1 VSHSAHP
8 DDQPIIAGTVL
19 PLQRAEEL
27 IATLPSVVSVRI
39 VSTESGGVSAIHVLT
54 TGETAAK
61 QMVRN
66 IESALM
72 AHLGMRV
79 DHRKV
84 SVATTMARPSPGAG
98 VSAAVAAAAVGT
110 QTAQSRVTPSHGV
123 ATHAA
128 TAPAKLA
135 ESAAASHGEAV
146 GRTMLFEDVEV
157 RGSRAKGVGCRVT
170 LRRGDETFVG
180 EADGVETDRSRV
192 ELAARATLAAIAKS
206 DGAERRLSYEGSK
219 MVAAFEKEL
228 VFAGVSVR
236 QGRESALLTGSA
248 EVKDS
253 AETAAVLA
261 VLDATN
267 RWVAAAARSEEVR
280 ERRRRVD

>member
-1 VSHSAHP
+1 MSHSAHSDENP
-8 DDQPIIAGTVL
+8 VIAGTVL

-27 IATLPSVVSVRI
+27 IATLPGVVSVRI
-39 VSTESGGVSAIHVLT
+39 VPTDSGGVSAIHVLT

-72 AHLGMRV
+72 AHLGLRV

-84 SVATTMARPSPGAG
+84 SVATTTARPTPPTGLSQ
-98 VSAAVAAAAVGT
+98 AAVDAALASSAKPAERAAA
-110 QTAQSRVTPSHGV
+110 
-123 ATHAA
+123 HAA
-128 TAPAKLA
+128 AHAAP
-135 ESAAASHGEAV
+135 SDAS
-146 GRTMLFEDVEV
+146 GRTMLFEDVEL
-157 RGSRAKGVGCRVT
+157 RGSRSKGAGCKVT
-170 LRRGDETFVG
+170 LRRGDETFMG
-180 EADGVETDRSRV
+180 EAEGVESDRSRV

-206 DGAERRLSYEGSK
+206 DGGEERRLSYEGSRI
-219 MVAAFEKEL
+219 VAAFEKEF
-228 VFAGVSVR
+228 VFVGVTVR
-236 QGRESALLTGSA
+236 RGRESWLLTGSA

-267 RWVAAAARSEEVR
+267 RWVAG
-280 ERRRRVD
+280 RVG

>member
-1 VSHSAHP
+1 V
-8 DDQPIIAGTVL
+8 IAGTVL

-39 VSTESGGVSAIHVLT
+39 VPTDSGGVSAIHLLT

-66 IESALM
+66 VESALM

-84 SVATTMARPSPGAG
+84 SVATTTTRPTPPAG
-98 VSAAVAAAAVGT
+98 VSQAVVEAAMSAPAAKPSVQASDQASVQASVASAAP
-110 QTAQSRVTPSHGV
+110 VTPVEKEAMPEAHGD
-123 ATHAA
+123 
-128 TAPAKLA
+128 
-135 ESAAASHGEAV
+135 AS
-146 GRTMLFEDVEV
+146 GRTMYFVDVEV
-157 RGSRAKGVGCRVT
+157 RGSRAKGAGCRVT
-170 LRRGDETFVG
+170 LRRGDEAFVG
-180 EADGVETDRSRV
+180 EADGVESDRSRV

-206 DGAERRLSYEGSK
+206 DGGQERRLSFEGSK
-219 MVAAFEKEL
+219 IVAAFDKEF
-228 VFAGVSVR
+228 VFVGVTVR
-236 QGRESALLTGSA
+236 HGRESWLLTGSA

-267 RWVAAAARSEEVR
+267 RWVAG
-280 ERRRRVD
+280 RVG

>member
-1 VSHSAHP
+1 VSHSAHSDEHP
-8 DDQPIIAGTVL
+8 VIAGTVL

-39 VSTESGGVSAIHVLT
+39 VPTDSGGVSAIHVLT

-66 IESALM
+66 VESALM

-84 SVATTMARPSPGAG
+84 SVATTTARPTPPTG
-98 VSAAVAAAAVGT
+98 VSHDAVEAAVASPPGKPKA
-110 QTAQSRVTPSHGV
+110 TPSHGSAV
-123 ATHAA
+123 VHAKPVEKGS
-128 TAPAKLA
+128 TQ
-135 ESAAASHGEAV
+135 AAHGDSS
-146 GRTMLFEDVEV
+146 GRTMYFEDVEV
-157 RGSRAKGVGCRVT
+157 RGSRAKGAGCKVT
-170 LRRGDETFVG
+170 LRRGDDVFVG
-180 EADGVETDRSRV
+180 EAEGVETDRSRV

-206 DGAERRLSYEGSK
+206 DGAQERRLNLEGSK
-219 MVAAFEKEL
+219 IVAAFDKEF
-228 VFAGVSVR
+228 VFVGVTVR
-236 QGRESALLTGSA
+236 HGRESSLLTGSA

-267 RWVAAAARSEEVR
+267 RWVAG
-280 ERRRRVD
+280 RVG